1 MRSTR
6 SGAAR
11 RLRDAAVFLAIAAAY
26 IALELA
32 LGGDVPCYFKAT
44 LGIPCPGCGLTRA
57 FFSLFKGDPASAFF
71 YHPLFLMAPL
81 VAAVVI
87 FKDFTGLNRLYRSGW
102 FWWGLVALFL
112 AQWAVRMALYFPHRP
127 PMDFNDGALL
137 WRLLSLI
144 IK

>member
-6 SGAAR
+6 SGEAR
-11 RLRDAAVFLAIAAAY
+11 RLRGSAAFLAIAAAY

-44 LGIPCPGCGLTRA
+44 LGIPCPGCGFTRA
-57 FFSLFKGDPASAFF
+57 YLSLLKGDLVSAFF
-71 YHPLFLMAPL
+71 YHPLFFTAPL

-87 FKDFTGLNRLYRSGW
+87 LKDVAAIKKIYRSGW

-112 AQWAVRMALYFPHRP
+112 TQWAVRMLLYFPDRP
-127 PMDFNDGALL
+127 PMDFNENALL
-137 WRLLSLI
+137 WKFVSLI
-144 IK
+144 LK

>member
-11 RLRDAAVFLAIAAAY
+11 RLRDAAVFLAITAAY

-57 FFSLFKGDPASAFF
+57 FLSLLEGDPASAFF
-71 YHPLFLMAPL
+71 YHPLFFMAPL
-81 VAAVVI
+81 VAIVVI
-87 FKDFTGLNRLYRSGW
+87 FKDVASIKKLYRSQL

-112 AQWAVRMALYFPHRP
+112 VQWAVRMVLCFPDRP
-127 PMDFNDGALL
+127 PMDFNDNALL
-137 WRLLSLI
+137 WKFVLLI
-144 IK
+144 MK

>member
-6 SGAAR
+6 SGAVQ
-11 RLRDAAVFLAIAAAY
+11 RLRDAAVFLAITAAY
-26 IALELA
+26 IALELG
-32 LGGDVPCYFKAT
+32 LGGDVPCYFKSIA
-44 LGIPCPGCGLTRA
+44 GIPCPGCGLTRA
-57 FFSLFKGDPASAFF
+57 FLSLLYGDIASAFF
-71 YHPLFLMAPL
+71 YHPLFFMVPL

-87 FKDFTGLNRLYRSGW
+87 FKEVPALKRLYRSGW
-102 FWWGLVALFL
+102 FWWGAVALFL
-112 AQWAVRMALYFPHRP
+112 TQWAVRMALYFPHRP